1 MTKAVGLLNIVSGVT
16 HLLGGIFILIFGWL
30 GDGFFNILWYGM
42 VGTPLTPITQPVSQE
57 LQSIVAIPVIILSIM
72 AIIAGLFSIKRRK
85 WSMVLIGS
93 ICGTL
98 LTWFLGLPAIL
109 FTILSK
115 NKFQQPG
122 FTSRPLET
130 M

>member
-57 LQSIVAIPVIILSIM
+57 LQSIVAIPVIILSII
-72 AIIAGLFSIKRRK
+72 AIIAGIFSIKRRK
-85 WSMVLIGS
+85 WRIVLIGS
-93 ICGTL
+93 ICGAL
-98 LTWFLGLPAIL
+98 LTWFLGLPAIIL
-109 FTILSK
+109 TVLSK
-115 NKFQQPG
+115 NRFRQLP
-122 FTSRPLET
+122 FMSNP
-130 M
+130 